1 MGCQAVGFAPNKS
14 WRTMVRV
21 LKELAVRKKMTI
33 TMDEAVYEGLVRVV
47 GRRKISAFIES
58 LARPHVVGDDLAA
71 GYLAMAQDTQREQE
85 ALEWSEALI
94 ADGTHEA
101 R

>member
-1 MGCQAVGFAPNKS
+1 MQK
-14 WRTMVRV
+14 R
-21 LKELAVRKKMTI
+21 MTI

-71 GYLAMAQDTQREQE
+71 GYMAMAQDTQREQE
-85 ALEWSEALI
+85 ALAWSEALI
-94 ADGTHEA
+94 GDSKGSASHEA

>member
-1 MGCQAVGFAPNKS
+1 MAS
-14 WRTMVRV
+14 V

-33 TMDEAVYEGLVRVV
+33 TMDEAVYERLVRVV

-71 GYLAMAQDTQREQE
+71 GYMAMAQDTQREQE

-94 ADGTHEA
+94 ADGTHAA

>member
-1 MGCQAVGFAPNKS
+1 MQK
-14 WRTMVRV
+14 R
-21 LKELAVRKKMTI
+21 MTI

-58 LARPHVVGDDLAA
+58 LARPQVVGDDLAA
-71 GYLAMAQDTQREQE
+71 GYMAMAQDTQREQE

-94 ADGTHEA
+94 ADGNHEA

>member
-1 MGCQAVGFAPNKS
+1 MAS
-14 WRTMVRV
+14 V

-33 TMDEAVYEGLVRVV
+33 TMDEAVYEGLVRIV
-47 GRRKISAFIES
+47 GRRKISAFIEP
-58 LARPHVVGDDLAA
+58 LARRYVVGDDLAA
-71 GYLAMAQDTQREQE
+71 GYMAMAQDTQREQE